1 MLNKIKGAYI
11 MDVQL
16 PKEPLSYWQDSVELS
31 NYKSLEE
38 TKQYDVCIVGAG
50 ITGITTAYLLS
61 EKGLSVCILEAN
73 KVISGTTSL
82 TTGKITAQ
90 HGLFYKTL
98 IDNVGL
104 AEAKKYY
111 DANNDALQF
120 IIDIIEK
127 NQIKCDLQFEDAYI
141 YTEVDKMVQEI
152 EQEYEAY
159 KQLEIKSE
167 LVQSTALPYS
177 VKTALKMK
185 EQAHFHPVNYT
196 KALLQLCE
204 QNGVDIYEDT
214 RAINVEYN
222 KQPAVITENKQRV
235 ISKYVIQATQYPF
248 YDGLAYFPTKMYA
261 SRSYALLI
269 RPEERLESGMYI
281 SADNPVRSLRK
292 VNVKEEELLLVVGE
306 SHKTGQA
313 NESMMQNYKNLE
325 QFCLERFRAKDI
337 LYRWSA
343 QDYIT
348 VDSLPFIGPVTKH
361 QSNVLVATGFK
372 KWGITNGTNA
382 ALNIRDYILDEENV
396 EQSIFYPARSL
407 QKIPTVE
414 KMVTSNMD
422 VAKHLIKGKLQWKQ
436 NNIDNLNEGEAQI
449 TTIGMQRVGIYKDN
463 EATLHAVNTTCTHLG
478 CEVNWNEAET
488 SWDCPCHGSRFSF
501 TGDVLQGP
509 AVKPL
514 EKIDLSQHKN
524 SK

>member
-1 MLNKIKGAYI
+1 

-16 PKEPLSYWQDSVELS
+16 PEEPLSYWQDSVKLS
-31 NYKSLEE
+31 TYETLDE
-38 TKQYDVCIVGAG
+38 TKKYDVCIVGAG

-61 EKGLSVCILEAN
+61 EQGLSVCILEAN

-90 HGLFYKTL
+90 HGLFYHSL
-98 IDNVGL
+98 IENAGVT
-104 AEAKKYY
+104 AAKEYY
-111 DANNDALQF
+111 EANNHAAQF

-127 NQIKCDLQFEDAYI
+127 HNIKCDLQYEDAYI
-141 YTEVDKMVQEI
+141 YTEVDKMAYEL
-152 EQEYEAY
+152 EKEYEAY
-159 KQLEIKSE
+159 KQLEINSE
-167 LVQSTALPYS
+167 LTKSTALPFS
-177 VKTALKMK
+177 VKGALKMK
-185 EQAHFHPVNYT
+185 NQAHFHPVRYS
-196 KALLQLCE
+196 KALLQLCK
-204 QNGVDIYEDT
+204 QNGVDIYENT

-269 RPEERLESGMYI
+269 RPEKQLDKGMYI
-281 SADNPVRSLRK
+281 STDNPVRSLRK
-292 VNVKEEELLLVVGE
+292 VAVNQEELLLVVGE
-306 SHKTGQA
+306 SHKTGQT

-325 QFCLERFRAKDI
+325 QFCIEKFQTNDI

-348 VDSLPFIGPVTKH
+348 ADSLPFIGPVTKH
-361 QSNVLVATGFK
+361 QTNVLVATGFK

-382 ALNIRDYILDEENV
+382 ALQISDFIINKEDMEP
-396 EQSIFYPARSL
+396 SIFYPARSL
-407 QKIPTVE
+407 QKIPTIE

-436 NNIDNLNEGEAQI
+436 NNIHNLNEGEAQI
-449 TTIGMQRVGIYKDN
+449 TTIGMQRVGVYKDN
-463 EATLHAVNTTCTHLG
+463 EGSLHAVNTTCTHLG

-488 SWDCPCHGSRFSF
+488 SWDCPCHGSRFRY
-501 TGDVLQGP
+501 TGEVLQGP

-514 EKIDLSQHKN
+514 EKIDMSQHE
-524 SK
+524 SST